1 VFYETEVPS
10 MEEEEV
16 CKLLQEC
23 LAMRLKYLFQES
35 VQPWQ
40 SEGCD
45 RDAIETQTSNS
56 DTDPFQFV
64 PEAASTV
71 CV

>member
-1 VFYETEVPS
+1 MLYEAEVPS

-16 CKLLQEC
+16 CKLMQEC

-35 VQPWQ
+35 LQPWQ
-40 SEGCD
+40 KEGCIG
-45 RDAIETQTSNS
+45 DAIEPETSISN
-56 DTDPFQFV
+56 TDPFQFV
-64 PEAASTV
+64 PEAASRV